1 MHNNGYFQIF
11 FHSTNN
17 ASIEYPVSGKRKPG
31 ASKETSPRKRR
42 SPSKFGGMSEEEIK
56 QLKLPDRIGF
66 NLDILFVSGHSCPKD
81 TSLMWTP
88 LQYGHL
94 SNVDTSNV
102 DTSLMWTPLIWIPL
116 M

>member
-1 MHNNGYFQIF
+1 
-11 FHSTNN
+11 
-17 ASIEYPVSGKRKPG
+17 
-31 ASKETSPRKRR
+31 
-42 SPSKFGGMSEEEIK
+42 MSEEEIM

-66 NLDILFVSGHSCPKD
+66 NLDILFVSGHSYPKD

-102 DTSLMWTPLIWIPL
+102 DTSLMWTPLMWTPLECGHLSNVDTSNMDTPL